1 MNKTLFAAM
10 LAAYASAAWAAPQKI
25 YFDQQG
31 RPTDK
36 PASYA
41 YVREYTP
48 SGNNAAVQ
56 DFYYPSRKKYS
67 DPYRAPLKQIR
78 QFVPQL
84 ENGTL
89 TLWHFNGKRK
99 MSAPFQNGKPH
110 GEWTNWH
117 NNGNKSAVMPY
128 KNGQTEGTGVRY

>member
-84 ENGTL
+84 ENGTPRFK
-89 TLWHFNGKRK
+89 TASRTANGPTGTTT
-99 MSAPFQNGKPH
+99 A
-110 GEWTNWH
+110 TN
-117 NNGNKSAVMPY
+117 PP
-128 KNGQTEGTGVRY
+128 